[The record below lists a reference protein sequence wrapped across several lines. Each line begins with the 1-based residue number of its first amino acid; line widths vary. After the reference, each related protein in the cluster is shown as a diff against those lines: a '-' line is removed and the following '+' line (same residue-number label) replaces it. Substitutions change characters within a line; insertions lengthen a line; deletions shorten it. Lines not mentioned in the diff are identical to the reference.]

1 MLTLQLFLGYQELPN
16 LDSTVFRNQRDVDRY
31 LGLIFTSLEPRGRIY
46 DAAQR
51 FICGCLAYDS
61 DKRPTARQA
70 FYHDWL
76 QSPASDR
83 RTFKL
88 LEAANV
94 LSWRPQR
101 VKYPVIENLTN
112 KVCGRD
118 CRNHPNR
125 VKEGNNGEVSAH
137 SMTSVPSGEDV
148 RKEDKKDC
156 ESMQAHGGGGPTAL

>member
-31 LGLIFTSLEPRGRIY
+31 LGLIFTSLEPRGRIS

-51 FICGCLAYDS
+51 FVCGCLAYDS
-61 DKRPTARQA
+61 GKRPTARQA

-83 RTFKL
+83 RTFKR

-118 CRNHPNR
+118 CRDHPNR
-125 VKEGNNGEVSAH
+125 VKEGNNNEVSPH
-137 SMTSVPSGEDV
+137 FMTSVPSGEDV
-148 RKEDKKDC
+148 RKEDKKDD
-156 ESMQAHGGGGPTAL
+156 ESMRAHGGGGPTAW